1 MSRWKSTLDEN
12 IEERHFKPLIKK
24 HLLTKAWQ
32 CLPASPNTGE
42 VEALVPQ
49 LHRKVM
55 VPKSSNNTSV
65 LLVHLLLSLL

>member
-1 MSRWKSTLDEN
+1 M
-12 IEERHFKPLIKK
+12 IKK